1 VPKGENAQQQL
12 HLNRIAAE
20 RLAVLLGSKLPTVVE
35 NQQPRSRVKAR
46 VPSSTE
52 GLTVVVTP
60 NEVTEDHGSGILI
73 YRLLKD
79 VRPVAVVRT
88 AQHYDGSCL
97 FGGPDLVLPP
107 GNLSREE
114 AFRAALEW
122 FAPGQIKRVLCV
134 PFFDQELHISIAL
147 KQTYGVPLILYIMD
161 DNCLLGGGISRQLM
175 IEAIDVAD
183 LRLAISPEMQ
193 NAYQDA
199 FRAKFWILPPLIDPT
214 LICTRA
220 ELSSDLARQDRGI
233 VIGNIWNQ
241 DYLERFHAII
251 RGSGLEV
258 DWYPN
263 TLSPGWLDID
273 VKRLLSAGIFV
284 HDPLPVS
291 ELVSILRRRNFALVP
306 VGTLDR
312 EDPRPSMGWY
322 SLPSK
327 IPFIAGA
334 AATPLIV
341 LGNEASA
348 AATFVRHF
356 RLGVTTDYSQ
366 PGLIAAV
373 EQVSSPDFRNAT
385 RQGTERIIES
395 FSAAGMSEWV
405 FRAAETGSPPD
416 QRFEELMN
424 YRRKEFGYYV
434 SPPAPKHI
442 FFDFRRAYESLC
454 RLKSWGLQPDFII
467 DVGSSTGIWSS
478 TISELFPDAR
488 FLLIDP
494 LLSQYEKEAVQAQV
508 SRIRQFE
515 LLEVAIGDYQG
526 QVEMEVSS
534 NLYGSSYISL
544 GTNADSGRRI
554 QVHVATLDWI
564 AEERKIAGRGILKID
579 VQYAEH
585 LVIQGATNL
594 LANAID
600 CVVVELS
607 IVRPHP
613 DVRSLMEMATKM
625 EQLGFC
631 WVDTAGEWRSMADGR
646 LEQMD
651 LVFLR
656 KGFGALTASS
666 SKQG

>member
-1 VPKGENAQQQL
+1 VPKDENARQL
-12 HLNRIAAE
+12 LYLNRIASE
-20 RLAVLLGSKLPTVVE
+20 RLAALLGIKQPTVVE
-35 NQQPRSRVKAR
+35 NQQPRSPVKAR

-52 GLTVVVTP
+52 GLTVVVTA
-60 NEVTEDHGSGILI
+60 NEVTGDHGTGILI
-73 YRLLKD
+73 YRLLQD

-114 AFRAALEW
+114 AFRTALEW

-134 PFFDQELHISIAL
+134 PFFDHELHISIAL
-147 KQTYGVPLILYIMD
+147 KQTYGVPLILYLMD
-161 DNCLLGGGISRQLM
+161 DNCLLSGCISRQLM
-175 IEAIDVAD
+175 SEAIDVAD

-199 FRAKFWILPPLIDPT
+199 FRRKFWILPPLIDPT

-220 ELSSDLARQDRGI
+220 ELSNNVARQDRGI

-241 DYLERFHAII
+241 DYLERFSALI

-258 DWYPN
+258 DWYQN

-273 VKRLLSAGIFV
+273 VKNLLSAGIFV

-291 ELVSILRRRNFALVP
+291 QLVSILRRRTFALIP
-306 VGTLDR
+306 VGTLNR
-312 EDPRPSMGWY
+312 EDPRPSMGLY

-341 LGNEASA
+341 LGSEASA
-348 AATFVRHF
+348 AATFVGHF
-356 RLGVTTDYSQ
+356 RLGVTTDYSHS
-366 PGLIAAV
+366 GLITAV
-373 EQVSSPDFRNAT
+373 EQVSAPDFRNEA
-385 RQGTERIIES
+385 RQGTEQIIES

-424 YRRKEFGYYV
+424 YRRNEFGYYV

-442 FFDFRRAYESLC
+442 FFDFRMAYESLC
-454 RLKSWGLQPDFII
+454 RLKSWGLRPDFII
-467 DVGSSTGIWSS
+467 DVGSSTGVWSS
-478 TISELFPDAR
+478 TISELFPNAR

-494 LLSQYEKEAVQAQV
+494 LLGQYEKEAVQAQV
-508 SRIRQFE
+508 SRIRQCE
-515 LLEVAIGDYQG
+515 LLEVAVGDCQG

-544 GTNADSGRRI
+544 GTNADSGRRMR
-554 QVHVATLDWI
+554 VPVVTLDQI
-564 AEERKIAGRGILKID
+564 AEERKVTGRGIIKID

-594 LANAID
+594 LATAID

-607 IVRPHP
+607 IIRPHP
-613 DVRSLMEMATKM
+613 DIRSLMEMAIRM

-631 WVDTAGEWRSMADGR
+631 WVDNAGEWRSMADGR

-651 LVFLR
+651 LVFL
-656 KGFGALTASS
+656 KEGFGGRTATS
-666 SKQG
+666 SKHG